1 MSEEDIQIQP
11 AVLEK
16 MEVMAEHIKMLTAK
30 TQSLP
35 SFYALTKTVAAQDT
49 DGGFYRLY
57 SFIMQQAG
65 ISKAQLFQDLFVFWI
80 LDGKM
85 EGKFLEFGA
94 TDGLSLSNSHTL
106 EHEFKWTGV
115 LAEPSPQW
123 HEKLKANRPDT
134 TLLFD
139 CIWTKTGQELD
150 FFVSD
155 HGVLSTL
162 SDFRESDKASMPGNT
177 SARNSGGSV
186 VKVKTI
192 SLNDV
197 FVEHFDSSPI
207 DYMSVDTEGSEY
219 EILKNFNFEEYGP
232 TVLTVEHNFTD
243 LQEKI
248 DNLLFSKGYVRAF
261 KAYTDFDAWYVKRSF
276 LDSKTSAA

>member
-1 MSEEDIQIQP
+1 MSDEDIPVSPEVMEKIQ
-11 AVLEK
+11 A
-16 MEVMAEHIKMLTAK
+16 MAEHIKMLTEK

-80 LDGKM
+80 LDGKE

-123 HEKLKANRPDT
+123 HDKLKANRPNT

-139 CIWTKTGQELD
+139 CIWTETGQELD

-162 SDFRESDKASMPGNT
+162 TEFRESDRESMPGNT
-177 SARNSGGSV
+177 DARNSGGSI

-192 SLNDV
+192 SLDDV
-197 FVEHFDSSPI
+197 FVEYFDSSPI
-207 DYMSVDTEGSEY
+207 DYMSVDTEGSEF
-219 EILKNFNFEEYGP
+219 EILNNFNFEKYGP
-232 TVLTVEHNFTD
+232 TVLTVEHNHTA
-243 LQEKI
+243 LEGKI
-248 DNLLFSKGYVRAF
+248 DDLLFSKGYVRAF
-261 KAYTDFDAWYVKRSF
+261 KAYTEFDAWYVKRSF
-276 LDSKTSAA
+276 LDSKTSGV